1 MSEELIVK
9 HCSPTLAGMKTGNLF
24 TCVYKTE
31 TEVRNAVRRLNRLL
45 VPKGLRVLPMRYS
58 RQRAL
63 IYIYRPEKLKSD
75 LEDCRACTL
84 LRERGYICGNPEH
97 CIVQLVSRLRTCVD
111 FPHEI
116 GLFLG
121 YPPEDVQGFI
131 ENKAD
136 HCKCMGYWKVY
147 GDERQAKKLFEK
159 YRECTE
165 IYHAQ
170 WSKGK
175 TIEQLTVAV

>member
-24 TCVYKTE
+24 TFAYETE

-75 LEDCRACTL
+75 LEDCLACAL
-84 LRERGYICGNPEH
+84 LKERGYICGNPER
-97 CIVQLVSRLRTCVD
+97 CIVQLVSRLRTCTE

-136 HCKCMGYWKVY
+136 HCKCIGYWKVY

-165 IYHAQ
+165 IYHAR

-175 TIEQLTVAV
+175 TIAQLTVAV